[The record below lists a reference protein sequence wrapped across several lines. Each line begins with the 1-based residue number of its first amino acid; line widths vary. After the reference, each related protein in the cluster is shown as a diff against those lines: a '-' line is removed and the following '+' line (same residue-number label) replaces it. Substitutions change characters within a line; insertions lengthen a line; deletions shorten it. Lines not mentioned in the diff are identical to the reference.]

1 MTGLRYVHMIVLL
14 GCGLL
19 LGAQES
25 NLPKSAEKAIEKYQK
40 KTESIREKALKEL
53 TEEREDLLKVLEKEV
68 QRATRRGD
76 LDGALVLRE
85 LIESVGEESD
95 ENNQQ
100 LAEGGGMGD
109 GLLPVV
115 GSSLVQGVAPE
126 YVQRNRN
133 GPTLYYYSAEQREAV
148 LAQLPSPHES
158 LVRENCHA
166 EGPHNPG
173 TSPHCAIAGHRTGNH
188 WAVGPQPGH
197 LRIHIPHTIQGQ
209 YLVLITPQTHEIQG
223 LNWEDV
229 TVRAN
234 GQDLAEV
241 EHEFDAGDIIVVDLG
256 RPMDLRGCGLAIPGG
271 ALASLSAFEVH

>member
-115 GSSLVQGVAPE
+115 GSALVQGVAPE

-133 GPTLYYYSAEQREAV
+133 GRRCIIIRRNNARRYCPIAKSA
-148 LAQLPSPHES
+148 
-158 LVRENCHA
+158 
-166 EGPHNPG
+166 
-173 TSPHCAIAGHRTGNH
+173 
-188 WAVGPQPGH
+188 
-197 LRIHIPHTIQGQ
+197 
-209 YLVLITPQTHEIQG
+209 
-223 LNWEDV
+223 
-229 TVRAN
+229 
-234 GQDLAEV
+234 
-241 EHEFDAGDIIVVDLG
+241 
-256 RPMDLRGCGLAIPGG
+256 
-271 ALASLSAFEVH
+271 